1 MNGYMLFERNNNN
14 MCSIASYCIYPI
26 VNVLPTTTTTTTTP
40 TTTTK
45 PSTVVLKR
53 GFGGQGIGHWATIF
67 NLPIG
72 YRLELSVSILS
83 SYMPGTSLRYT
94 CTANNLN
101 NNNVNN
107 FISSDPKCEG
117 QKVLGPLG
125 YFYTSPMG
133 QFTTPLY
140 RCYYFNMAD
149 RFHSLDR
156 NCEQR
161 GITNEG
167 LIGYVSTKF

>member
-1 MNGYMLFERNNNN
+1 MDI
-14 MCSIASYCIYPI
+14 CTI
-26 VNVLPTTTTTTTTP
+26 VLN
-40 TTTTK
+40 
-45 PSTVVLKR
+45 R

-83 SYMPGTSLRYT
+83 SYMPGT
-94 CTANNLN
+94 A
-101 NNNVNN
+101 NN

-149 RFHSLDR
+149 RFHSLDI

-167 LIGYVSTKF
+167 LIGYVSTKV